1 MQEAGIEYATA
12 GFYWLNT
19 EPDNKIAWDTIDH
32 AFGVLDLREMGFT
45 LSAHPLIWMLP
56 ELMPEY
62 LKDMPFDQLNQETD
76 EHVSA
81 LVSHYRDD
89 INTWVVINEAT
100 ARHASADLTREQ
112 ITELTKTGIRAVR
125 ENDPNGRIIIN
136 NLFDWYGSG
145 RAIEMLTSDTE
156 PFELSIPVYWDQLEA
171 EGIDYDIIG
180 QQHYGGGF
188 VDFFAEWNLGAGDYV
203 GVVTWDLARHSMIL
217 DRLSEYGKPIH
228 VTEQSVGSTWDPN
241 WSQYG
246 AGWWHRPWDEA
257 TQAEFVRQFYTIAF
271 SKERVEAITWWDIND
286 RESFIVTGGLLDEN
300 NNPKQAYYALKDLI
314 AGWTTSGTGQTD
326 ANGQIAIQGFGGE
339 YQLTIVHDEQTW
351 HKTVHMWEQ
360 QNNQVTVELE

>member
-1 MQEAGIEYATA
+1 
-12 GFYWLNT
+12 
-19 EPDNKIAWDTIDH
+19 
-32 AFGVLDLREMGFT
+32 MGFK

-56 ELMPEY
+56 EFIPEY

-112 ITELTKTGIRAVR
+112 ITELTKTCIRATR
-125 ENDPNGRIIIN
+125 ENDPDGRIIIN
-136 NLFDWYGSG
+136 NLFDWYGAG
-145 RAIEMLTSDTE
+145 RAIEMLTSDAE
-156 PFELSIPVYWDQLEA
+156 PFELSIPAYLDQLEV

-180 QQHYGGGF
+180 QQLYNGGL
-188 VDFFAEWNLGAGDYV
+188 VDFFAEWNLGVGDYV

-217 DRLSEYGKPIH
+217 DRLSEYGKPVHI
-228 VTEQSVGSTWDPN
+228 TEQSVGSTWDSD

-246 AGWWHRPWDEA
+246 AGWWHRPWDEE
-257 TQAEFVRQFYTIAF
+257 TQAEFVVQFYTIAF

-286 RESFIVTGGLLDEN
+286 QESFIVTGGLLDEN

-326 ANGQIAIQGFGGE
+326 ANGQIAIRGFGGE
-339 YQLTIVHDEQTW
+339 YTLAVTSNGQACTGIAHIT
-351 HKTVHMWEQ
+351 EQ
-360 QNNQVTVELE
+360 QEENIIIECY